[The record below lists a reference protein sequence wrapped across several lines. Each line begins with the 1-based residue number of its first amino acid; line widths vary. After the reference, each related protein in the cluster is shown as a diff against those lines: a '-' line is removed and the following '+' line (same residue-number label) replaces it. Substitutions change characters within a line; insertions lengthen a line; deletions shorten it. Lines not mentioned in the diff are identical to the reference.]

1 MSVTYDKSTCLG
13 SEMDNM
19 DQINDLKDAS
29 TKELIGLFRKLLGAP
44 SSSTNRLYLSRNVA
58 HKLQENEAGG
68 FPKALAGNIQQMIKE
83 LDPIN
88 MTIFRSSRPLSKK
101 HQTRDQRLPIPG
113 TIITKKYKNQ
123 LIEVKVLEKGF
134 EYKGKHYKTLTSISE
149 EITGSHWSGYEFFNL
164 K

>member
-1 MSVTYDKSTCLG
+1 MVLN
-13 SEMDNM
+13 SEMYTIDK
-19 DQINDLKDAS
+19 INELKNAS
-29 TKELIGLFRKLLGAP
+29 IEELSGFYRKLFDAP
-44 SSSTNRLYLSRNVA
+44 PSSTNRLYLSRNIA
-58 HKLQENEAGG
+58 YKLQENEAGG
-68 FPKALAGNIQQMIKE
+68 FPKALAENIQRMIKE

-88 MTIFRSSRPLSKK
+88 ITALRSSRPLSKK

-113 TIITKKYKNQ
+113 TVITKKYKDR

-134 EYKGKHYKTLTSISE
+134 EYKSKHYKTLTSISE